1 MRSCSDGDLRL
12 RGEVVDRR
20 CFALE
25 LEEHWEEDSTFDL
38 LPSSSDVGGS
48 GEADDVGDQEVE
60 NFSYPVR
67 GHGGVNFGKKSED
80 ELASFFNDQI
90 NNSMAVFN

>member
-1 MRSCSDGDLRL
+1 MFVRQFHETVSKKIR
-12 RGEVVDRR
+12 
-20 CFALE
+20 
-25 LEEHWEEDSTFDL
+25 DSEINKIPFMII
-38 LPSSSDVGGS
+38 
-48 GEADDVGDQEVE
+48 VGDQEVE

-90 NNSMAVFN
+90 NNSMAERDDTTSFFPHLFFGKNTDGIL

>member
-1 MRSCSDGDLRL
+1 MII
-12 RGEVVDRR
+12 
-20 CFALE
+20 
-25 LEEHWEEDSTFDL
+25 
-38 LPSSSDVGGS
+38 
-48 GEADDVGDQEVE
+48 VGDQEVE

-90 NNSMAVFN
+90 NNSTAVFN